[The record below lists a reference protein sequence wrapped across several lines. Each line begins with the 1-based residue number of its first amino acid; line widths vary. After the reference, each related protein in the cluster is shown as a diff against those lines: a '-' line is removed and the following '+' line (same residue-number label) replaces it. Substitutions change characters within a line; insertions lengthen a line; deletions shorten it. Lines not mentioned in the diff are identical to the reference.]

1 MASRVKGVKETQRA
15 ISALMNRLG
24 DDANAF
30 LAAEAKAVYDKSQ
43 QYVPRDVGD
52 LARSGQISSTG
63 GAVSKGVGRSIQP
76 RDVGGRFTR
85 GGITVSYGRG
95 LAEDYAVTVHEY
107 SSKHD
112 PPTWQGKPVHFKTG
126 GPKFLERAFRERIGN
141 LWSRLAANL
150 RGKLR

>member
-1 MASRVKGVKETQRA
+1 MASRVIGVKATQRNLL
-15 ISALMNRLG
+15 ALMDRLG
-24 DDANAF
+24 DDANSF
-30 LAAEAKAVYDKSQ
+30 LAQEAKAIYDKSQ

-76 RDVGGRFTR
+76 RNASGQFAR

-95 LAEDYAVTVHEY
+95 LAEDYALTVHEY

-112 PPTWQGKPVHFKTG
+112 PPTWQGKAVHFTTG
-126 GPKFLERAFRERIGN
+126 GPQYLSRAFKERIGN
-141 LWSRLAANL
+141 LWSRLAASL